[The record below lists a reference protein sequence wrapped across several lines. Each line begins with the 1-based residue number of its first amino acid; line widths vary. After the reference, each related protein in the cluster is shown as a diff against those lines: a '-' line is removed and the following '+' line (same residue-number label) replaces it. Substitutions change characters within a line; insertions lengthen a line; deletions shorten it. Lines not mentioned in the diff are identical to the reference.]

1 VAFERNNFYVL
12 TGGSGGGKSSII
24 DALRA
29 RGHLCVDEVGRSIV
43 KEQLRIGGD
52 GTPWQNPQK
61 FCELALSR
69 AIFVYEQ
76 TAERERPVF
85 FDRGIVE
92 GVGASRQLGLATEHY
107 RNAARI
113 YRYAPKAFVTPPW
126 KEIFTNDPER
136 PYSFEFAIEDYRS
149 NVAAYRECGY
159 ELIELPKAPIS
170 DRVDFIL
177 RELSIGSAET

>member
-1 VAFERNNFYVL
+1 MIFERNNFHVL
-12 TGGSGGGKSSII
+12 TGGSSGGKSSVV

-52 GTPWQNPQK
+52 ALPSQNPQK

-76 TAERERPVF
+76 IAERERPVF
-85 FDRGIVE
+85 FDRSIVE
-92 GVGASRQLGLATEHY
+92 GVGASRTLGLTAEYY

-113 YRYAPKAFVTPPW
+113 YRYAPRVFVTPPW

-136 PYSFEFAIEDYRS
+136 PYSFESTVEDYRS
-149 NVAAYRECGY
+149 NVAGYRECGY
-159 ELIELPKAPIS
+159 ELIELPKVS
-170 DRVDFIL
+170 VSERVDFIL
-177 RELSIGSAET
+177 RELAIAY